1 MHPSLSGVTSMQVA
15 SWLPTPIFSIW
26 NQIPRL
32 VVTQAMPAL
41 ALSGA
46 VFNKTSSVITS
57 GAFSGSNPDE
67 TKAVE
72 VNRRKIEAGYGLS
85 RDFQAKLDTELPRR
99 TFSESTV
106 GANREALLCLK
117 KGPEGL
123 WGVCDD
129 YEDFIK
135 RLVEGE
141 RAETSK
147 VKVRV
152 FFAAE
157 DSMIG
162 VKGREYMDCCWK
174 EQDDLDFESRIVAN
188 TDHDSVLQSIEVLE
202 SVFREVASRS

>member
-1 MHPSLSGVTSMQVA
+1 
-15 SWLPTPIFSIW
+15 
-26 NQIPRL
+26 
-32 VVTQAMPAL
+32 MPAL
-41 ALSGA
+41 ASSGA
-46 VFNKTSSVITS
+46 VFNKTSSVVTS
-57 GAFSGSNPDE
+57 GAFTGSNPDE
-67 TKAVE
+67 RKAVE
-72 VNRRKIEAGYGLS
+72 VNRRKIEAEYGLS
-85 RDFQAKLDTELPRR
+85 RDFQAEVDAELPRR
-99 TFSESTV
+99 IFSESTV
-106 GANREALLCLK
+106 GANRDALLCLK

-135 RLVEGE
+135 RLVERE

-162 VKGREYMDCCWK
+162 VKGREYMDCCWE
-174 EQDDLDFESRIVAN
+174 EQDDLDLESRIVAD

-202 SVFREVASRS
+202 SVFREVANTQ

>member
-1 MHPSLSGVTSMQVA
+1 
-15 SWLPTPIFSIW
+15 
-26 NQIPRL
+26 
-32 VVTQAMPAL
+32 MPAL
-41 ALSGA
+41 ASSGT
-46 VFNKTSSVITS
+46 VFNKTSGVITS
-57 GAFSGSNPDE
+57 GAFGGSNPDE

-85 RDFQAKLDTELPRR
+85 RDFQAELDTELPKRI
-99 TFSESTV
+99 FGESTV

-129 YEDFIK
+129 YKVFIK
-135 RLVEGE
+135 RLAE
-141 RAETSK
+141 RERSETSK

-162 VKGREYMDCCWK
+162 AKGREYMDCCWK

-202 SVFREVASRS
+202 SVFREVTNRS

>member
-1 MHPSLSGVTSMQVA
+1 
-15 SWLPTPIFSIW
+15 
-26 NQIPRL
+26 
-32 VVTQAMPAL
+32 MPAL
-41 ALSGA
+41 TLSGA

-57 GAFSGSNPDE
+57 GAFSGSKPDE

-72 VNRRKIEAGYGLS
+72 VNRGKIEARYGLS
-85 RDFQAKLDTELPRR
+85 RDFQAELDIELPKRI
-99 TFSESTV
+99 FSESTV

-117 KGPEGL
+117 KGTEGL

-129 YEDFIK
+129 YKDFLR
-135 RLVEGE
+135 RLAERE

-162 VKGREYMDCCWK
+162 VKGRAYMDCCWK
-174 EQDDLDFESRIVAN
+174 EQDELDFESRIVAN
-188 TDHDSVLQSIEVLE
+188 TDHDSVLQSVEVLE

>member
-32 VVTQAMPAL
+32 VVTQAIPTL

-46 VFNKTSSVITS
+46 VFNTTGSVITS

-85 RDFQAKLDTELPRR
+85 RDFQAKIDTELPRR
-99 TFSESTV
+99 IFSESTV

-117 KGPEGL
+117 KGPRGL

-129 YEDFIK
+129 YEDFIN

-141 RAETSK
+141 RAKTSK

-174 EQDDLDFESRIVAN
+174 EQDDLDFESRIIAN

>member
-1 MHPSLSGVTSMQVA
+1 
-15 SWLPTPIFSIW
+15 
-26 NQIPRL
+26 
-32 VVTQAMPAL
+32 MPAL

-72 VNRRKIEAGYGLS
+72 VNRRKIEAGYDLS
-85 RDFQAKLDTELPRR
+85 RDFQAELDTELPKRI
-99 TFSESTV
+99 FSESTI

-129 YEDFIK
+129 YKDFLK
-135 RLVEGE
+135 RLVEKE
-141 RAETSK
+141 REETSK

-174 EQDDLDFESRIVAN
+174 EQDELDFESRIVAN

>member
-1 MHPSLSGVTSMQVA
+1 M
-15 SWLPTPIFSIW
+15 
-26 NQIPRL
+26 
-32 VVTQAMPAL
+32 
-41 ALSGA
+41 
-46 VFNKTSSVITS
+46 FNKTSSVVTS
-57 GAFSGSNPDE
+57 GAFTGSNPDG

-85 RDFQAKLDTELPRR
+85 RDFQAELDTELPKKI
-99 TFSESTV
+99 FSESTV

-117 KGPEGL
+117 KGPEGS
-123 WGVCDD
+123 WGVCND
-129 YEDFIK
+129 YEEFIK
-135 RLVEGE
+135 RLVERE

-174 EQDDLDFESRIVAN
+174 EQDDLDFESRVVAN

-202 SVFREVASRS
+202 SVFREVASRP

>member
-1 MHPSLSGVTSMQVA
+1 
-15 SWLPTPIFSIW
+15 
-26 NQIPRL
+26 
-32 VVTQAMPAL
+32 MPAL
-41 ALSGA
+41 ALSGT
-46 VFNKTSSVITS
+46 VFNKTSSVTTS
-57 GAFSGSNPDE
+57 GAFSGSSPDK

-85 RDFQAKLDTELPRR
+85 RDFQAELDTELPKRM
-99 TFSESTV
+99 FSENTL

-129 YEDFIK
+129 YEVFIK
-135 RLVEGE
+135 RLVQREK
-141 RAETSK
+141 AETSK

-157 DSMIG
+157 DSMVG
-162 VKGREYMDCCWK
+162 VKGREYMNYCWK

>member
-1 MHPSLSGVTSMQVA
+1 
-15 SWLPTPIFSIW
+15 
-26 NQIPRL
+26 
-32 VVTQAMPAL
+32 MPAL

-57 GAFSGSNPDE
+57 GAFSGFNPDK
-67 TKAVE
+67 TNAVE

-99 TFSESTV
+99 IFSESTV

-135 RLVEGE
+135 RLIERE

-162 VKGREYMDCCWK
+162 VKGREYMDSCWK
-174 EQDDLDFESRIVAN
+174 EHHDLDFESRIVAN

-202 SVFREVASRS
+202 SVFLEVASRS